1 MADRQVKSARMTM
14 NDQGKPTRIRERLEL
29 RLPVRVHCRETP
41 DFEWTEVTRLLN
53 VTPFGAGFTLKRPT
67 ERGRLLHMTIPMPRP
82 LRVFDHVED
91 QYKIW
96 GLVRYAT
103 SKVSAED
110 KKTPSF
116 DVGVAF
122 IGKRPP
128 ASYEEDPARRYEIAG
143 TVSEV
148 GITIQEAGNVQPAQT
163 SNQRSHTR
171 HNIPVGMS
179 LETFNEKGEVSY
191 AENTVTENISRK
203 GATVYSTFDV
213 PVGRFIRLTSA
224 DYNLT
229 VHGVVRGRSKGAG
242 GMPRI
247 HVEFIDRE
255 WPVD

>member
-1 MADRQVKSARMTM
+1 MDY
-14 NDQGKPTRIRERLEL
+14 QGKSRRVRERLEL

-91 QYKIW
+91 QYKVW
-96 GLVRYAT
+96 AMVRHV
-103 SKVSAED
+103 KPIVSPTD
-110 KKTPSF
+110 KTTTAF
-116 DVGVAF
+116 EVGVAF

-128 ASYEEDPARRYEIAG
+128 ASYEEDPSKRYEIAG
-143 TVSEV
+143 ATSDR
-148 GITIQEAGNVQPAQT
+148 GSITLKARAEENVQPVE
-163 SNQRSHTR
+163 SSDQRAYTR

-179 LETFNEKGEVSY
+179 LETFNEKGEVAQ
-191 AENTVTENISRK
+191 AESTVTENISRK
-203 GATVYSTFDV
+203 GATVFSTLDV
-213 PVGRFIRLTSA
+213 PVGRFIRLTSS

-229 VHGVVRGRSKGAG
+229 VHAVVRSRSKGAG
-242 GMPRI
+242 GMPRM